1 MPVKTSCFAT
11 LLKFSSFF
19 PVKYIFPVSF
29 KVNIFLGNCEVC
41 IAQENLVLNKMG
53 YFVLERFVAIVPT
66 DPKIYKWLGFCLIAS
81 FHSFDTEKEK
91 YFILIVLWSDA
102 KFAPFKLKSLCFT
115 QGMRNRGAAL
125 GHSED
130 ELHRG
135 FSGAGGREMWLQ
147 SSPNLWVCKTPAA
160 GKEMWWSSSA
170 KNVHRLNSLLLCDG
184 LSPDPVIVQQ
194 ENHFW

>member
-29 KVNIFLGNCEVC
+29 KVNIFLGNYEVC

-91 YFILIVLWSDA
+91 YFILIVL
-102 KFAPFKLKSLCFT
+102 
-115 QGMRNRGAAL
+115 
-125 GHSED
+125 
-130 ELHRG
+130 
-135 FSGAGGREMWLQ
+135 
-147 SSPNLWVCKTPAA
+147 
-160 GKEMWWSSSA
+160 
-170 KNVHRLNSLLLCDG
+170 
-184 LSPDPVIVQQ
+184 
-194 ENHFW
+194 